1 MRFVMEKE
9 IIDPRYSRQAL
20 FDKIGTAGQK
30 KIQEGSAVVI
40 GCGALGTVI
49 ANNFARSGVGR
60 IRIVDRDFVELD
72 NLQRQI
78 LFDENDAKSRIPKAF
93 AAVEK
98 LKKINSSIELES
110 VVSDVNPKNV
120 EMLING
126 FQVVLDATDNAETR
140 FLLNDACIKLGI
152 PWIYGGAVGAQGM
165 TMPIIPNQSP
175 CFRCFI
181 KDMPPP
187 GSLETCDRAGVLN
200 SVTSIVASLQTTTAL
215 KILLNAP
222 DLVTGQLIFVDVW
235 RGVFHNLEINKNDDC
250 ITCVKHNFEF
260 LEGKATSW
268 TTALCGRNM
277 VQIVPAEEGEIS
289 LESLEKS
296 LAHAGEVSYNGFM
309 LTLKLQD
316 YELII
321 FPTGR
326 AMVKGTTDESI
337 ARTLY
342 ARYVGT

>member
-1 MRFVMEKE
+1 MEKK

-20 FDKIGTAGQK
+20 FDKIGTTGQK

-49 ANNFARSGVGR
+49 ANNLARSGVGR

-126 FQVVLDATDNAETR
+126 FQVVLDATDNIETR

-152 PWIYGGAVGAQGM
+152 PWIYGGAVGAHGM
-165 TMPIIPNQSP
+165 TMPILPNQSP
-175 CFRCFI
+175 CLRCFI

-187 GSLETCDRAGVLN
+187 R
-200 SVTSIVASLQTTTAL
+200 
-215 KILLNAP
+215 
-222 DLVTGQLIFVDVW
+222 DVGDM
-235 RGVFHNLEINKNDDC
+235 R
-250 ITCVKHNFEF
+250 
-260 LEGKATSW
+260 
-268 TTALCGRNM
+268 
-277 VQIVPAEEGEIS
+277 
-289 LESLEKS
+289 
-296 LAHAGEVSYNGFM
+296 
-309 LTLKLQD
+309 
-316 YELII
+316 
-321 FPTGR
+321 
-326 AMVKGTTDESI
+326 
-337 ARTLY
+337 
-342 ARYVGT
+342 

>member
-1 MRFVMEKE
+1 MEKE

-20 FDKIGTAGQK
+20 FDKIGTTGQK

-49 ANNFARSGVGR
+49 ANNLARSGVGR

-78 LFDENDAKSRIPKAF
+78 LFDEADAKGRVPKAI

-126 FQVVLDATDNAETR
+126 FHVVLDATDNAETR

-152 PWIYGGAVGAQGM
+152 PWIYGGALGANGM

-175 CFRCFI
+175 CFRCLI

-187 GSLETCDRAGVLN
+187 GTLETCDRVGVLN

-215 KILLNAP
+215 KIFLNAP
-222 DLVTGQLIFVDVW
+222 DLVTGQLIIVDVW
-235 RGVFHNLEINKNDDC
+235 DSVFHNLQINKNDDC
-250 ITCVKHNFEF
+250 VTCVKHNFEF

-277 VQIVPAEEGEIS
+277 VQIVPAEEREIS
-289 LESLEKS
+289 LESLEKA
-296 LAHAGEVSYNGFM
+296 LAPAGEVSYNGFM

>member
-1 MRFVMEKE
+1 MRYVMEKRN
-9 IIDPRYSRQAL
+9 IDPRYSRQAL
-20 FDKIGTAGQK
+20 LSQIGTTGQE
-30 KIQEGSAVVI
+30 KIQEGSAVII

-49 ANNFARSGVGR
+49 ANNLARSGVNR
-60 IRIVDRDFVELD
+60 IRIVDRDFVEID

-78 LFDENDAKSRIPKAF
+78 LFDEDDAKGRVPKAV

-98 LKKINSSIELES
+98 LKKINSSIELEP
-110 VVSDVNPKNV
+110 VISDVNLKNV
-120 EMLING
+120 EILING
-126 FQVVLDATDNAETR
+126 FQVVLDATDNIETR

-152 PWIYGGAVGAQGM
+152 PWIYGAAVGACGM
-165 TMPIIPNQSP
+165 TMPIIPNRSP

-187 GSLETCDRAGVLN
+187 GSLETCDRTGVLN
-200 SVTSIVASLQTTTAL
+200 SVTSIVASLQTTFAL
-215 KILLNAP
+215 KLLIEAN
-222 DLVTGQLIFVDVW
+222 DLVTGQLIFIDVW
-235 RGVFHNLEINKNDDC
+235 ENTFHNLGVNKNDDC
-250 ITCVKHNFEF
+250 ITCVKRNFEF

-277 VQIVPAEEGEIS
+277 VQIVPAEESELS
-289 LESLEKS
+289 LESLEKA
-296 LAHAGEVSYNGFM
+296 LAIAGEVSNNGFM
-309 LTLKLQD
+309 ITLKVQN

-326 AMVKGTTDESI
+326 ALVKGTTDEGI

-342 ARYVGT
+342 AKYVGT